1 MMARRSDYTSIELFA
16 GAGGFTLGLEE
27 AGFRCLGAIE
37 VDPVASSTF
46 ARNFGDR
53 PASFLG
59 PEIGDV
65 RKISA
70 NAIRKRLRRTGV
82 SELDLLVAGAPCQG
96 FSRVGRAKLDSIN
109 SGAGSF
115 ALDDRNGLYVHAVR
129 ILRELRPRFFVFEN
143 VPGMLHLRG
152 RNVAEDVCDAVTEA
166 GYVTRCTLLNAAWY
180 GVPQL
185 RERIIIVGARDDL
198 GVVPS
203 FPARRFHASL
213 GRGHLSGAELD
224 RRNWRKPEYFVDP
237 RQIHLEYP
245 LGSAVTVSEALDDLP
260 PFHDHL
266 NSLRNGRRYRPVR
279 TEFPPVAYAH
289 PPRNWYC
296 LKMRVWNH
304 DLTSSH
310 VIDHFC
316 RWTPRDFETFARM
329 KPGDRY
335 PEAVQIAEE
344 RYRDALASWERE
356 GGERPERRSFVP
368 PYRVDSFPD
377 KWRKLVPEAPSW
389 TVTAHLGKDTYSHI
403 HYDASQ
409 ARSITLR
416 EAARLQSFPDAF
428 QFDGNMGDAFR
439 QIGNAVPPLL
449 AWELGASVRAALAR
463 IDGRA
468 ERSHA
473 VWNPGWKAMLA
484 RP

>member
-1 MMARRSDYTSIELFA
+1 MKAPRSDYTSIELFA

-27 AGFRCLGAIE
+27 AGFHCLGAIE

-46 ARNFGDR
+46 TRNFGDR

-59 PEIGDV
+59 PDIGDV
-65 RKISA
+65 RKIDA
-70 NAIRKRLRRTGV
+70 KAVMKRLHRTGV

-109 SGAGSF
+109 SGPGSF

-129 ILRELRPRFFVFEN
+129 ILHELRPRFFVFEN
-143 VPGMLHLRG
+143 VSGILHLRG

-166 GYVTRCTLLNAAWY
+166 GYVSRCTLLNAAWY

-185 RERIIIVGARDDL
+185 RERIIIIGARKDL
-198 GVVPS
+198 GVVPI
-203 FPARRFHASL
+203 FPARRFRACL

-224 RRNWRKPEYFVDP
+224 RRIWRKPEYFVDP
-237 RQIHLEYP
+237 RLLPSEYP
-245 LGSAVTVSEALDDLP
+245 VGPAVTVAEALDDLP
-260 PFHDHL
+260 PFCDHL
-266 NSLRNGRRYRPVR
+266 TALRNGRRYRPLR

-296 LKMRVWNH
+296 LKMRAWND
-304 DLTSSH
+304 DLTSLH
-310 VIDHFC
+310 VTDHFC

-335 PEAVQIAEE
+335 PAAIQLAEE
-344 RYRDALASWERE
+344 RYHEALALWRKN
-356 GGERPERRSFVP
+356 GGKRPTRRSFVP
-368 PYRVDSFPD
+368 PYPVDSFPD

-389 TVTAHLGKDTYSHI
+389 TITAHLGKDTYSHI

-409 ARSITLR
+409 ARSITAR
-416 EAARLQSFPDAF
+416 EAARLQSFADAF
-428 QFDGNMGDAFR
+428 QFEGNTGDVFR

-449 AWELGASVRAALAR
+449 ARELGASVRSVLAR

-468 ERSHA
+468 EPSHA
-473 VWNPGWKAMLA
+473 VWNARWKAMLA